1 VAKGDK
7 QKPSAPDVCPVC
19 GDEVPPNASA
29 CPQCGADHNSGWKEN
44 TYDGLELPDDDF
56 DYDEFIKQEF
66 GSSVRPAGIKPL
78 WWITALLL
86 IILFAA
92 IYFYAAR

>member
-1 VAKGDK
+1 MAKEAKGK
-7 QKPSAPDVCPVC
+7 SSAPDVCPVC
-19 GDEVPPNASA
+19 GDEVPRNALA

-56 DYDEFIKQEF
+56 DYDEFVKQEF